1 MASLAPGTVRRRST
15 DGNCAHCAY
24 RGRCWREPTQ
34 PELAIRAVREST
46 VPRGSALHFTRPQR
60 DSVWLV
66 RSGALKV
73 IALTRSG
80 EESVVD
86 FRLAGD
92 LLLDWDS
99 PGPQTVLRSVALTDV
114 TLCRLAPPG
123 DPDAA
128 VAFWRRVMR
137 LTRLSLARS
146 FDPWLAQPAV
156 ERVRHFLEDMAQ
168 RLPRSA
174 DGMTF
179 ELPMTRGDIGS
190 RLGLTEE
197 SVCRALRTL
206 HRSGRY
212 RVAHRH
218 VTVHGRRRGLRAAA
232 SES

>member
-1 MASLAPGTVRRRST
+1 MASTGLGTVRRRSA
-15 DGNCAHCAY
+15 DGNCAHCAD
-24 RGRCWREPTQ
+24 RGRCWREPSQ

-46 VPRGSALHFTRPQR
+46 VPRGSVLHFNRPQR
-60 DSVWLV
+60 ESVWLV

-73 IALTRSG
+73 IALTRGG

-128 VAFWRRVMR
+128 AAFWRRVMK
-137 LTRLSLARS
+137 LTRQSLVRS
-146 FDPWLAQPAV
+146 FDPWLTQPAV
-156 ERVRHFLEDMAQ
+156 ERVRHFLDDMAQ
-168 RLPRSA
+168 RLPRDA
-174 DGMTF
+174 DGLTF
-179 ELPMTRGDIGS
+179 ELPMTRAEIGS

-197 SVCRALRTL
+197 SVCRALRAL

-218 VTVHGRRRGLRAAA
+218 VSVPARRRGLRAAA